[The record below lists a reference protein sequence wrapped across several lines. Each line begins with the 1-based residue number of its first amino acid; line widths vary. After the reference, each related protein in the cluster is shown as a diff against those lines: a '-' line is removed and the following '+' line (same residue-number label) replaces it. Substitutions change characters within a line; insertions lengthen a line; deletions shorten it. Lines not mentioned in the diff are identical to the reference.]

1 MTAEKISSLAVP
13 AVILLFCFCLVR
25 GRGSA
30 YESFM
35 KGAKDGLKTSLGVFP
50 VMTLLIVSLSMFSA
64 SGAAEMISSFLSP
77 VCSRLGVPEG
87 IIPLVVMR
95 PFSGSASTAAY
106 SALLCGVGYNGLGR
120 HACVCYIG
128 VLLGCQS
135 KKERICLS
143 GVGVCRAVRCFLR
156 LYPRAIVYEL
166 ILPSVHTLPSLRQ
179 E

>member
-95 PFSGSASTAAY
+95 PFSGSASTA
-106 SALLCGVGYNGLGR
+106 S
-120 HACVCYIG
+120 
-128 VLLGCQS
+128 
-135 KKERICLS
+135 
-143 GVGVCRAVRCFLR
+143 
-156 LYPRAIVYEL
+156 
-166 ILPSVHTLPSLRQ
+166 
-179 E
+179 

>member
-35 KGAKDGLKTSLGVFP
+35 KGAKDGLKTSLSVFP

-95 PFSGSASTAAY
+95 PFSG
-106 SALLCGVGYNGLGR
+106 
-120 HACVCYIG
+120 
-128 VLLGCQS
+128 
-135 KKERICLS
+135 
-143 GVGVCRAVRCFLR
+143 
-156 LYPRAIVYEL
+156 
-166 ILPSVHTLPSLRQ
+166 
-179 E
+179 